1 MNRLLATVID
11 TASAMRWCD
20 AASRAQMAQGSKL
33 AGMPVAVGHAHD
45 LGREHRDTN
54 LSGEGPG

>member
-11 TASAMRWCD
+11 FTGSLSRCD
-20 AASRAQMAQGSKL
+20 AAWRLAQGTKP
-33 AGMPVAVGHAHD
+33 AGMPAAVAYAHG
-45 LGREHRDTN
+45 LGRERHDTN

>member
-11 TASAMRWCD
+11 FSSASRWCD
-20 AASRAQMAQGSKL
+20 AARLAQGHKPV
-33 AGMPVAVGHAHD
+33 GMPASVAAYAHG
-45 LGREHRDTN
+45 LGRERHDTN